1 METSESDTSQALSHE
16 NDNENA
22 QNEEISNSKVDLIF
36 EMEEVAKVRAA
47 KQIAAMLRRPEQLER
62 VILPLIVFGVSYL
75 V

>member
-36 EMEEVAKVRAA
+36 KMEEVAKVRAA

-62 VILPLIVFGVSYL
+62 VNLPLSSLFHI
-75 V
+75 